1 MLQAEPGLFQ
11 QYHQGFREQT
21 RGWPKQPVDMAIA
34 WLAAK
39 PDSLVVADFGCGD
52 AKIAASVKQVGSGGG
67 VVGVGVGVVC
77 LLGRCVHEAADGA
90 ALAVRA
96 ARLPDFRYAT

>member
-1 MLQAEPGLFQ
+1 MPHTSTLPPPCRHLNEVLYTRPGEEAYEMLQAEPTLFQ

-52 AKIAASVKQVGSGGG
+52 AKIAASVKQVGCW
-67 VVGVGVGVVC
+67 VV
-77 LLGRCVHEAADGA
+77 A
-90 ALAVRA
+90 
-96 ARLPDFRYAT
+96 